1 MLCVVETNS
10 GDISEV
16 PGGGS
21 HSQDLLGE
29 AKGSSSSV
37 GSSSEM
43 NEMSLGW
50 QVCIGCFALG
60 KSLCLP
66 NKGFMEIQ
74 HAGRWKFAW
83 KNTKKK
89 LRELTVT
96 FLGFTNLL
104 PPKGTDIKTGP
115 PRGREGQQ
123 KTAKSTQST
132 GIKLTGLG
140 QVGNLRKLRIS
151 CKL

>member
-1 MLCVVETNS
+1 MVISAVPHTIALPLPFPGTALPAGACGFLLCSNRRKQFSLMLCALETNS

-16 PGGGS
+16 PSGGS

-29 AKGSSSSV
+29 AKSSSSSV
-37 GSSSEM
+37 GSSSETH
-43 NEMSLGW
+43 EVSLGW

-74 HAGRWKFAW
+74 HAGHWKLAW

-89 LRELTVT
+89 LRELTGT

-104 PPKGTDIKTGP
+104 PTKG
-115 PRGREGQQ
+115 
-123 KTAKSTQST
+123 
-132 GIKLTGLG
+132 
-140 QVGNLRKLRIS
+140 N
-151 CKL
+151 